1 MQGALMAKVYLTKES
16 RQRAHLSA
24 WIYGMMKTQGITQ
37 SQLADCLGIRQ
48 QSLNRK
54 LKTQHFSYDDLVV
67 IFKVFGA
74 SDTEK
79 AKLLTQ
85 E

>member
-1 MQGALMAKVYLTKES
+1 MPKVYLTKES
-16 RQRAHLSA
+16 RNRAYLSA
-24 WIYGMMKTQGITQ
+24 WVYGMMKTHGITQ
-37 SQLADCLGIRQ
+37 SQLADYLGIRQ

-54 LKTQHFSYDDLVV
+54 LKTQHFSYDDLVI

-79 AKLLTQ
+79 ARLLTL